1 MNGENIKLIK
11 DLLNL
16 DDINEESVIKFLK
29 YMKHTKEIKK
39 SHEIISDHD
48 PTRILAAAAIFM
60 ANKLPKEKNI
70 SDISI
75 QKRFRELIRSLNI
88 KL

>member
-11 DLLNL
+11 NLLNL
-16 DDINEESVIKFLK
+16 NDINEESVIKFLK
-29 YMKHTKEIKK
+29 HMKHTKEIKK

-60 ANKLPKEKNI
+60 ANKLSKEKNV
-70 SDISI
+70 SEMAV

>member
-11 DLLNL
+11 NLLNL

-29 YMKHTKEIKK
+29 HIKNTKEIKK
-39 SHEIISDHD
+39 SPEIISDHD
-48 PTRILAAAAIFM
+48 PTRILAAAAIIM
-60 ANKLPKEKNI
+60 ANKLSKEKNV
-70 SDISI
+70 SDKSI

>member
-1 MNGENIKLIK
+1 
-11 DLLNL
+11 
-16 DDINEESVIKFLK
+16 
-29 YMKHTKEIKK
+29 
-39 SHEIISDHD
+39 D

-60 ANKLPKEKNI
+60 ANKLSKEKNI